1 MRGFLRLVSSVSARW
16 SRLCWFPP
24 SFPLRLPN
32 QRMRPLRRSLPL
44 RRFLF
49 LRSLPRPRPT
59 RFAIRLSGPGPLRT
73 GCAGAGGSLLSSWA
87 TGPA

>member
-24 SFPLRLPN
+24 FFPLRLPN
-32 QRMRPLRRSLPL
+32 QRIRPLRRSLPL
-44 RRFLF
+44 RR
-49 LRSLPRPRPT
+49 LPRPRPT

>member
-24 SFPLRLPN
+24 SLPLRLPN
-32 QRMRPLRRSLPL
+32 QRMRPLRRSLFL
-44 RRFLF
+44 RVFLF
-49 LRSLPRPRPT
+49 LRSLPSPRPA
-59 RFAIRLSGPGPLRT
+59 RFAIRLRGPGPLRT